1 MTDLSAA
8 VVVVAMFIAI
18 IRGAEVR
25 LALLVAGAVL
35 AVAAGK
41 PGAWFD
47 AFSASM
53 TQAGLITVILPALG
67 FTAVV
72 RLGHCDEHLV
82 RLVLR
87 PLLRV
92 RTFIIPAAMLAVVLL
107 SIAITSAAAIAAAA
121 GVVLIPAMIALGV
134 RPAMAAAAVIAGTW
148 GPVFA
153 PGSPHPALIGDIA
166 KVPVIEV
173 IFAHLHATIPAAFLY
188 AALLFLVARL
198 LGEDLGRARS
208 AAPGATTAAGDGET
222 NLLRAAM
229 PMLPLVLLVL
239 GVPQLGLVTPWL
251 PKGVT
256 VLQAMV
262 AGTIVTALVARLS
275 PAQVSK
281 ACFAG
286 MGDAYAGVIGIII
299 GAGVFIGGL
308 DAIGSIGRLIAAL
321 QHAQAAVPLAALAG
335 NFGIAVLSGSGDAAT
350 FAFNK
355 AVLPHAEALGMTRVA
370 LGDIAWVS
378 GAIGRGASPVAAA
391 TAIAAGYAGVS
402 VFDIARRTAVPAV
415 VTALFVVAI
424 LGLFG

>member
-1 MTDLSAA
+1 
-8 VVVVAMFIAI
+8 
-18 IRGAEVR
+18 
-25 LALLVAGAVL
+25 
-35 AVAAGK
+35 
-41 PGAWFD
+41 
-47 AFSASM
+47 
-53 TQAGLITVILPALG
+53 
-67 FTAVV
+67 
-72 RLGHCDEHLV
+72 
-82 RLVLR
+82 
-87 PLLRV
+87 
-92 RTFIIPAAMLAVVLL
+92 VVLL

-166 KVPVIEV
+166 KAPVIEV
-173 IFAHLHATIPAAFLY
+173 IFAHLHATVPAAFLY

-198 LGEDLGRARS
+198 LGEDLGRANATLP
-208 AAPGATTAAGDGET
+208 AAVPAAAAGEVS
-222 NLLRAAM
+222 LLRAAM

-239 GVPQLGLVTPWL
+239 GVPQLGLVTAWL

-262 AGTIVTALVARLS
+262 AGTVATALVARLQ

-281 ACFAG
+281 AFFAG
-286 MGDAYAGVIGIII
+286 MGEAYAGVIGIII

-308 DAIGSIGRLIAAL
+308 DAIGSVARLIAAL
-321 QHAQAAVPLAALAG
+321 QHAHAAVPLAAMAG

-355 AVLPHAEALGMTRVA
+355 AVLPHAETLGISQIA

-402 VFDIARRTAVPAV
+402 VFDIAKRTALPAV
-415 VTALFVVAI
+415 ITAGAVVAI
-424 LGLFG
+424 LGIFG